1 MDIESSCKL
10 DMSSNDTADVAACEK
25 AGKDLFAEVDDCI
38 KPSKTLIESC
48 TCFMGLST
56 DNLDKVK
63 SCDIKSKNTMVTEAK
78 KNCTNGIK
86 YSDKMPNSLPRFQQ
100 VQKGAGR
107 RGGDRGHVQA

>member
-1 MDIESSCKL
+1 MMDIESSCKL

-63 SCDIKSKNTMVTEAK
+63 SCDLKTKNTMVVQAK
-78 KNCTNGIK
+78 KNCTSGMK
-86 YSDKMPNSLPRFQQ
+86 YFLGFGSL
-100 VQKGAGR
+100 K
-107 RGGDRGHVQA
+107 